1 MGMAVLYCAFGIVAL
16 WLLGE
21 VLLQHKARL
30 RWRLLA
36 FTGFLGVVLGV
47 VLGSVPLIG
56 AGTAAFAVG
65 QTYVT
70 LSFRRG
76 FATGWS
82 LRGPGGAGRA
92 TGGGKGRRRGG
103 APAAEP
109 TLRVSDLQAEPE
121 TPPAPA
127 EAPVPPTYQPE
138 PLPDDT
144 DGYGIYRTDSA
155 DTPFAAAPS
164 GPPPAGD
171 VGAAAGPGGA
181 GGYEAYAAYDGQGA
195 GDGQHGYP
203 PGGYDGYAADPYA
216 GYPEQP
222 YGTPPPPPADDPYA
236 HTGDPLGGY
245 GPDPLGA
252 PGPYDQGGY
261 GQAPHDPYGQPAAT
275 PNAFAPTGFAAGDLA
290 PHDYAPGGYDP
301 AAGYSELAGF
311 PGEGAGGYGTGYD
324 PGSLG
329 NDGYDPAGYPAPGYG
344 VPQQFS
350 PQAPPEGAWVP
361 QQRDGETPPVAP
373 PPGEPDPYY
382 PGHHDPDGQYRY

>member
-1 MGMAVLYCAFGIVAL
+1 MGMTVLCCAFGVVAL

-36 FTGFLGVVLGV
+36 FAGFLGVVVGV
-47 VLGSVPLIG
+47 VLRSAPLIG

-92 TGGGKGRRRGG
+92 SGGGKGRRRGG
-103 APAAEP
+103 APASEP
-109 TLRVSDLQAEPE
+109 TLRVPDLQAEQAEPQ

-127 EAPVPPTYQPE
+127 EPPVPPTYQPE

-155 DTPFAAAPS
+155 DTRFAAAPS
-164 GPPPAGD
+164 GPPPSGD
-171 VGAAAGPGGA
+171 TVAAAGPGEP
-181 GGYEAYAAYDGQGA
+181 GGYEAYAAYDGHGA

-203 PGGYDGYAADPYA
+203 AGGYDGYGADPVRRLPRA
-216 GYPEQP
+216 
-222 YGTPPPPPADDPYA
+222 ALR
-236 HTGDPLGGY
+236 H
-245 GPDPLGA
+245 
-252 PGPYDQGGY
+252 
-261 GQAPHDPYGQPAAT
+261 PAA
-275 PNAFAPTGFAAGDLA
+275 PSEVALTGFAAGDFA

-301 AAGYSELAGF
+301 HDYAPGGYDPHDFAPGGYDPATGYSDPAGF
-311 PGEGAGGYGTGYD
+311 PGQAAGGYGTGYD
-324 PGSLG
+324 PGGLG
-329 NDGYDPAGYPAPGYG
+329 GDEYDQAGYPATGYG

-350 PQAPPEGAWVP
+350 PQAPSEGAWVP
-361 QQRDGETPPVAP
+361 QQPDGETPPIAP
-373 PPGEPDPYY
+373 LPGESDPYH